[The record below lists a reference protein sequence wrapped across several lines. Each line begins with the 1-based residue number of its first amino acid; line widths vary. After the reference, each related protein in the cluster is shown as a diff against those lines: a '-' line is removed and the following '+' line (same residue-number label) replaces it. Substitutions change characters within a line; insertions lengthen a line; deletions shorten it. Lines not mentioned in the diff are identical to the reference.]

1 MAEGRGPP
9 AMTAPLAVIAVM
21 ALALGTAALAVFG
34 LGDDAT
40 FVPPPEAEAE
50 SFVRAMATHRY
61 EQALAHVT
69 DELRAGGPGALRRR
83 QEDLE
88 RSRGHVRDVRG
99 GPAWRSGGSAEAAV
113 ALATSSGPA
122 VLRLRLVRRH
132 GEWRVASL
140 GEWGP
145 GRRGRSGP

>member
-1 MAEGRGPP
+1 MAHPR
-9 AMTAPLAVIAVM
+9 ARAAVNAPLAVIVVV
-21 ALALGTAALAVFG
+21 ALAVGTAALAVFV

-50 SFVRAMATHRY
+50 SFMRAMATHRF

-83 QEDLE
+83 QEE
-88 RSRGHVRDVRG
+88 IEQARGHVRDVRG
-99 GPAWRSGGSAEAAV
+99 GPAWRSGHSAESAV
-113 ALATSSGPA
+113 RLATESGPA
-122 VLRLRLVRRH
+122 VLRLRLVRRR

-140 GEWGP
+140 GEWDVVSP
-145 GRRGRSGP
+145 R